1 MVMLRSALATC
12 LVLLAVGSALSA
24 PLEDAIALYKDKKIS
39 EARTALEVIT
49 TAEPKN
55 AEACYYL
62 GLTLL
67 RTRDPALLESAVGW
81 FKKAVDLEPDNI
93 AYLFEYGGNS
103 LNLAGKT
110 RSIGTANR
118 GRDALEK
125 VVKLDPAH
133 LSAHEALYQFYEQA
147 PWPIGSSSKANA
159 HLEEIRKRDP
169 NRALNLSITAKT
181 NSKDYAEAFKICDE
195 ALSKTPDNYIVLMLY
210 GRVAILSG
218 QNLDP
223 ALVGLKKCLNL
234 TPPPNVPS
242 PAFVHWRIG
251 NVLEK
256 KGDKVAARAAYEAS
270 LQADPNFSKAT
281 EALEKLK

>member
-1 MVMLRSALATC
+1 MLRRALAIG
-12 LVLLAVGSALSA
+12 LALLAAGTTLAS
-24 PLEDAIALYKDKKIS
+24 PLDDAIALYKAKKIP
-39 EARTALEVIT
+39 EARAALETIT

-67 RTRDPALLESAVGW
+67 RIRDPNLLEIAVSW
-81 FKKAVDLEPDNI
+81 FKKAVDLQPDNI

-103 LNLAGKT
+103 LSLAGKT
-110 RSIGTANR
+110 HSIGAANH

-133 LSAHEALYQFYEQA
+133 LDAHEALYQFYEQA
-147 PWPIGSSSKANA
+147 PWPIGSSSKADA

-169 NRALNLSITAKT
+169 DRALALLITTKT
-181 NSKDYAEAFKICDE
+181 NAKDYTAAFKLCDE
-195 ALSKTPDNYIVLMLY
+195 ALAKTPDNYIVLTLY

-223 ALVGLKKCLNL
+223 ALVGLKKCLTL
-234 TPPPNVPS
+234 TPPPNAPGL
-242 PAFVHWRIG
+242 AYVHWRIG
-251 NVLEK
+251 NILEK
-256 KGDKVAARAAYEAS
+256 KGDKPAARAAYEAS
-270 LQADPNFSKAT
+270 QQADSNFSKAS
-281 EALEKLK
+281 EALERLK